1 MKGVVPLTQHID
13 VSVENLSPFDVI
25 DVKILCMQQLE
36 TISLLKWV
44 SRTVDQ
50 AINHTPKI

>member
-44 SRTVDQ
+44 SCTVDQ